1 MITVYG
7 LKRTLSPRTSAVAE
21 VIDNCLELGLDVAKG
36 KHALRFICLE
46 DDDFYYPHTTNRTDN
61 YMVIEINLMQGR
73 LEQTKKRLIKML
85 FSEFEYKLGIS
96 PFDVEITIKEQP
108 AHCWGFRGMTG
119 DEARDLDYDIHK

>member
-1 MITVYG
+1 MIIVYG
-7 LKRTLSPRTSAVAE
+7 LKQQLSPRKAE
-21 VIDNCLELGLDVAKG
+21 IMQVIFDCLQLQLGIPER
-36 KHALRFICLE
+36 KHALRFIGLE
-46 DDDFYYPHTTNRTDN
+46 TEDFFYPEGRSKNFT
-61 YMVIEINLMQGR
+61 VIEINLMQGR

-119 DEARDLDYDIHK
+119 DEARDLDYDINK

>member
-1 MITVYG
+1 MIIVYG
-7 LKRTLSPRTSAVAE
+7 LKQQLSPRKAKIMQ
-21 VIDNCLELGLDVAKG
+21 VIFDCLQLQLGIPER
-36 KHALRFICLE
+36 KHALRFIGLE
-46 DDDFYYPHTTNRTDN
+46 TEDFFYPEGRSKNFT
-61 YMVIEINLMQGR
+61 VIEINLMQGR